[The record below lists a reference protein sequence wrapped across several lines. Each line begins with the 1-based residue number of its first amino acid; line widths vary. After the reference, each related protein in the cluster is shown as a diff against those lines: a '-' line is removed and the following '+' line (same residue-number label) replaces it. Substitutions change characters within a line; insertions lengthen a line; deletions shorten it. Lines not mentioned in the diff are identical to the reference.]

1 MTTKPGVIEAMTR
14 LGVYK
19 PEFDPTIERYVALK
33 QEYTKIYKQYKAAG
47 YEFQIET
54 KMGVKKSP
62 IIITLETLR
71 KDLLAMEESLGL
83 TPKGLTRLQE
93 KALEKPKKSKLGDL
107 V

>member
-1 MTTKPGVIEAMTR
+1 MTTKKSVIESMQK

-19 PEFDPTIERYVALK
+19 PEFGATIERYVALK
-33 QEYTKIYKQYKAAG
+33 REYDAIYKKYKSSG
-47 YEFQIET
+47 YDFEVET

-62 IIITLETLR
+62 TVITLETLR
-71 KDLLAMEESLGL
+71 KDLLALEESLGL
-83 TPKGLTRLQE
+83 TPKGLTRMQD

>member
-1 MTTKPGVIEAMTR
+1 MTTKSKVIESMKA

-19 PEFDPTIERYVALK
+19 PEFDPTIERYVSLK
-33 QEYTKIYKQYKAAG
+33 AEYAKIYKEYKTGG
-47 YEFQIET
+47 YSYEVDT

-62 IIITLETLR
+62 IVITLEALR
-71 KDLLAMEESLGL
+71 KDLLALEESLGL

-93 KALEKPKKSKLGDL
+93 KALEKPKKSKLGEL